1 MERWRE
7 KAQPLVYHL
16 VSGNVKFGV
25 ICPLGSGAE
34 AGDEGKGNEKISKVK
49 KKKKV
54 GSDQRLFYFIK
65 AMISSHSDIL
75 CVSCTHICSKK

>member
-25 ICPLGSGAE
+25 IWPLGSGAE

-49 KKKKV
+49 KKKWV
-54 GSDQRLFYFIK
+54 AARGCFILLK
-65 AMISSHSDIL
+65 Q
-75 CVSCTHICSKK
+75 

>member
-25 ICPLGSGAE
+25 IWPLGSGAE
-34 AGDEGKGNEKISKVK
+34 AGDEGKGNEKVSKVK
-49 KKKKV
+49 KKKS
-54 GSDQRLFYFIK
+54 G
-65 AMISSHSDIL
+65 
-75 CVSCTHICSKK
+75 

>member
-7 KAQPLVYHL
+7 KEQPLVYHL

-49 KKKKV
+49 KKKKS
-54 GSDQRLFYFIK
+54 G
-65 AMISSHSDIL
+65 
-75 CVSCTHICSKK
+75 

>member
-49 KKKKV
+49 KKKKKWV
-54 GSDQRLFYFIK
+54 ATRGCFILLK
-65 AMISSHSDIL
+65 Q
-75 CVSCTHICSKK
+75 

>member
-1 MERWRE
+1 M
-7 KAQPLVYHL
+7 KARGMKRLVKL
-16 VSGNVKFGV
+16 
-25 ICPLGSGAE
+25 
-34 AGDEGKGNEKISKVK
+34 K